1 MNARILCSF
10 LILMV
15 AGPLAATSAR
25 TVNPVAGVKT
35 IKIEVVLGGSMSLDS
50 KRAPDLWES
59 LSRGEEFK
67 RRLEEAIAKR
77 FAQSGIAVDP
87 AAKHTMMFGI
97 WGRPLSGTA
106 CEDTSVAL
114 IEGSFHDER
123 KLDEPNYAG
132 QSISTWGHSVIEVAS
147 DAALDDTLEKAVLEL
162 VAEVLHRGTGKDD

>member
-1 MNARILCSF
+1 
-10 LILMV
+10 MV

-35 IKIEVVLGGSMSLDS
+35 IKVEVVLGGPMTLDS
-50 KRAPDLWES
+50 TSTPDLWGS
-59 LSRGEEFK
+59 QLRARKFK
-67 RRLEEAIAKR
+67 RRLEDAIAKR
-77 FAQSGIAVDP
+77 FAQSGITVDP

-97 WGRPLSGTA
+97 WGRPLLSTA

-132 QSISTWGHSVIEVAS
+132 QSISTWGRAIIEVAP
-147 DAALDDTLEKAVLEL
+147 DAALDEALEKAVLEL

>member
-1 MNARILCSF
+1 MRARILLALF
-10 LILMV
+10 ILLV

-25 TVNPVAGVKT
+25 TANPVAGVKT
-35 IKIEVVLGGSMSLDS
+35 IKIEIVLGGPMSRDS
-50 KRAPDLWES
+50 TSTSDLWGS
-59 LSRGEEFK
+59 LLRADGFK
-67 RRLEEAIAKR
+67 RRLENAIAKR
-77 FAQSGIAVDP
+77 FAQSGITVDP

-132 QSISTWGHSVIEVAS
+132 QSISTWGRSIIEVAS
-147 DAALDDTLEKAVLEL
+147 DATLDEALEQAVLEL

>member
-1 MNARILCSF
+1 MNARMLRCL
-10 LILMV
+10 LIFMV

-35 IKIEVVLGGSMSLDS
+35 IKIEVALGGPMTLDS
-50 KRAPDLWES
+50 NSSPDLWGS
-59 LSRGEEFK
+59 QLRAAGFK
-67 RRLEEAIAKR
+67 RRVVDSIARR
-77 FAQSGIAVDP
+77 FAQSGITVDP

-123 KLDEPNYAG
+123 KLDKPNYAG
-132 QSISTWGHSVIEVAS
+132 QSISTWGRSIIEVAS
-147 DAALDDTLEKAVLEL
+147 DAALDEALEKAVLEL